1 MKTPIYITRTWF
13 RIFGYGL
20 SWTKQPRFSHR
31 MGLKGFKLFGL
42 YFDFLKPLT
51 PKRYEYTSIPERLCS
66 LPHANEDR

>member
-51 PKRYEYTSIPERLCS
+51 PKRDEV
-66 LPHANEDR
+66 HAT